1 MKYIFGPVPSRRL
14 GLSLGIDILPKKTC
28 NMDCIYCE
36 IGKGKGQVNKRDF
49 YTNEE
54 EILKELKDFLRNEKR
69 TIDCITITASG
80 EPTLHK
86 GLKSI
91 IEGAKNISEKPVVVL
106 TNASLCWIDEI
117 RKALC
122 LCDLVLPSLDAAS
135 EKTFRKINR
144 PHPEIKPDRIIDGLI
159 ELQKEMK
166 GEMWLE
172 CLFVRGI
179 NDSIDEIEALK
190 RAISKIAPDKIQLN
204 TVVRPPS
211 ENFAHPVSKRRLFE
225 IKEILGYKA
234 EVIVDFEK
242 KMEEGSEMILES
254 EIVDTIKR
262 RPLTMSDI
270 RAIFGRF
277 KKSQRVIESLLSK
290 GIIRKT
296 NVNGKAFF
304 VAT

>member
-14 GLSLGIDILPKKTC
+14 GLSLGVDILPKKTC

-36 IGKGKGQVNKRDF
+36 IGRGKGQVNKRDF
-49 YTNEE
+49 YTDEE
-54 EILKELKDFLRNEKR
+54 EILKELEDFLRNEKR
-69 TIDCITITASG
+69 AIDCVTITASG

-91 IEGAKNISEKPVVVL
+91 IEGAKKISEKPVVVL
-106 TNASLCWIDEI
+106 TNASLSWMDEVGE
-117 RKALC
+117 ALS
-122 LCDLVLPSLDAAS
+122 LCDLVLPSLDTAN

-144 PHPEIKPDRIIDGLI
+144 PHPEIKIERIIDGLI
-159 ELQKEMK
+159 ELRKEIK

-179 NDSIDEIEALK
+179 NDTHEEIQALK
-190 RAISKIAPDKIQLN
+190 EAISRINPHKIQLN

-211 ENFAHPVSKRRLFE
+211 EDFSHPVSKRRLFE
-225 IKEILGYKA
+225 IKEILGNRA

-242 KMEEGSEMILES
+242 KMEEGSEIILES

-262 RPLTMSDI
+262 RPLTMKDI
-270 RAIFGRF
+270 RTIFGRF
-277 KKSQRVIESLLSK
+277 KRSQGVLENLLAK
-290 GIIRKT
+290 GIIQK
-296 NVNGKAFF
+296 NKVNGKSFF